1 MRRVGTN
8 LQHQITMSDKN
19 GVSFYSLYET
29 KLWRRRGEDFLV
41 REEFILVRELGGL
54 TSTRKEKKK
63 NSTKNLKVQ
72 HQITKI
78 KYKHNTIYTQKHLRN
93 EANWFIVL
101 YFMEVKPRLLS
112 LCYCKNTKMW
122 QELLHCCPYTDAH
135 IYVQY
140 IYTYICT

>member
-8 LQHQITMSDKN
+8 LEHQITMSDKN

-63 NSTKNLKVQ
+63 PQ
-72 HQITKI
+72 
-78 KYKHNTIYTQKHLRN
+78 QK
-93 EANWFIVL
+93 
-101 YFMEVKPRLLS
+101 
-112 LCYCKNTKMW
+112 T
-122 QELLHCCPYTDAH
+122 
-135 IYVQY
+135 
-140 IYTYICT
+140 